1 MEIAQALVQLWERK
15 IWLLVG
21 LIVAGVAGFGVHK
34 AAKSSVYSAATTQMV
49 VDAPRSALGD
59 IQSSLEPF
67 TARAGVFALLMTSPQ
82 ALNAIGQAAGI
93 PGNEIAAEGPP
104 QANLPQV
111 GSSPTPI
118 DTPYK
123 LQLNQDPTLPTVDI
137 YAQAPSAKEAVDL
150 ANGAVT
156 GFATYLKSLQV
167 QGSVP
172 TGQRVEIRQLGSAIG
187 GVVNSSASTK
197 MAGIVGFVV
206 LLLWCGGILFF
217 TKLRTAWAGRSS
229 GPTPEEASP
238 TPAQRKFAG
247 HWSDGTSADADAD
260 LEAVWAYAD
269 PALSSNGRSNPGHV
283 APLAESPSARDES

>member
-1 MEIAQALVQLWERK
+1 MELAQALIQLWERK

-21 LIVAGVAGFGVHK
+21 LIAAGVAGFGVHQ
-34 AAKSSVYSAATTQMV
+34 AAKSSVYAAATTQMV

-82 ALNAIGQAAGI
+82 ALNAIGDAAGI
-93 PGNEIAAEGPP
+93 PGNRIAAEGPP

-118 DTPYK
+118 NTPYK

-137 YAQAPSAKEAVDL
+137 YAQAPTAQEAVKL

-187 GVVNSSASTK
+187 GVVNSAASTK
-197 MAGIVGFVV
+197 MAGIVGIVV

-217 TKLRTAWAGRSS
+217 AKLRTAWVGRSS
-229 GPTPEEASP
+229 GGPADDASP
-238 TPAQRKFAG
+238 APMQENVAG
-247 HWSDGTSADADAD
+247 RWRDGQPSADAD

-269 PALSSNGRSNPGHV
+269 PALTNGRSNPGHV

>member
-1 MEIAQALVQLWERK
+1 MELAQALIQLWERK

-21 LIVAGVAGFGVHK
+21 LIVAGVARFGVHQT
-34 AAKSSVYSAATTQMV
+34 AKSSVYAAATTQMV

-82 ALNAIGQAAGI
+82 ALNAIGHAAGI
-93 PGNEIAAEGPP
+93 PGTQIAAEGPP

-123 LQLNQDPTLPTVDI
+123 LQLNQDPTLPTVDV
-137 YAQAPSAKEAVDL
+137 YAQAPTAKEAVDL

-206 LLLWCGGILFF
+206 LLLWCGGILFAA
-217 TKLRTAWAGRSS
+217 KLRAAWAGRGSE
-229 GPTPEEASP
+229 PARPEARAAP
-238 TPAQRKFAG
+238 PQRNLAESWR
-247 HWSDGTSADADAD
+247 HADSADAD

-269 PALSSNGRSNPGHV
+269 PALSNGHSDPGHV

>member
-1 MEIAQALVQLWERK
+1 MELAQALIQLWERK
-15 IWLLVG
+15 IWLFVG
-21 LIVAGVAGFGVHK
+21 LIVAGVAGFGVHQ
-34 AAKSSVYSAATTQMV
+34 AAKSSVYAAATTQMV

-82 ALNAIGQAAGI
+82 ALNAIGDAAGI
-93 PGNEIAAEGPP
+93 PGNRIAAEGPP

-118 DTPYK
+118 NTPYK

-137 YAQAPSAKEAVDL
+137 YAQAPTAQEAVKL

-187 GVVNSSASTK
+187 GVVNSAASTK
-197 MAGIVGFVV
+197 MAGIVGIVV

-217 TKLRTAWAGRSS
+217 AKLRTAWVGRSS
-229 GPTPEEASP
+229 GGPADDASP
-238 TPAQRKFAG
+238 ARMQDNVADR
-247 HWSDGTSADADAD
+247 WRDGQPSADAD

-269 PALSSNGRSNPGHV
+269 PALTNGRSNPGHV

>member
-1 MEIAQALVQLWERK
+1 MELAQALIQLWERK

-34 AAKSSVYSAATTQMV
+34 AAKSSVYAAATTQMV

-82 ALNAIGQAAGI
+82 ALGAIGHAAGI
-93 PGNEIAAEGPP
+93 PGNEIAAQGPP

-111 GSSPTPI
+111 SSSPTPV

-137 YAQAPSAKEAVDL
+137 YAQAPTAKEAVDL

-217 TKLRTAWAGRSS
+217 AKLRTAWAGRSNGS
-229 GPTPEEASP
+229 AQAAA
-238 TPAQRKFAG
+238 PAPIQRNPADP
-247 HWSDGTSADADAD
+247 WSRADSVDAD
-260 LEAVWAYAD
+260 LEAVFAYAD
-269 PALSSNGRSNPGHV
+269 PALTNGRSNPAHV
-283 APLAESPSARDES
+283 APLAESPSAHDES